1 MLNFDF
7 WSIFWA
13 VLNIL
18 ILFILLRIF
27 LFKPINKMLDD
38 RTQSIQKDI
47 DDAERAKKEAE
58 ELRQQYEDSISN
70 AKEEAGKILRQ
81 AHDDAENE
89 RAAIIRK
96 SHEEADEIVN
106 SASETI
112 ENERKRVL
120 QQAHTQIAD
129 LAIEAASKVISA
141 NLDDE
146 KNRKLVDE
154 FLAKEE
160 ADDE

>member
-18 ILFILLRIF
+18 ILFVLLRIF
-27 LFKPINKMLDD
+27 LFKPINKIMDD

-47 DDAERAKKEAE
+47 DDAAKAKEEAE
-58 ELRQQYEDSISN
+58 ALKQQYADSIGE
-70 AKEEAGKILRQ
+70 AKEEAGKILRE
-81 AHDDAENE
+81 AHEAAENE
-89 RAAIIRK
+89 RAAILNR
-96 SHEEADEIVN
+96 SHEEAEKIVG
-106 SASETI
+106 AAGETI
-112 ENERKRVL
+112 ENERRRVIR
-120 QQAHTQIAD
+120 QARAQIAD
-129 LAIEAASKVISA
+129 LAIEAASKVVSA

-154 FLAKEE
+154 FLAEGE
-160 ADDE
+160 ADKK

>member
-1 MLNFDF
+1 MLNFEF

-47 DDAERAKKEAE
+47 DDAEHAKREAE
-58 ELRQQYEDSISN
+58 ELRQQYANSISE
-70 AKEEAGKILRQ
+70 AREEAGNILRK
-81 AHDDAENE
+81 AHDEAEAE
-89 RAAIIRK
+89 RAEIIRK

-106 SASETI
+106 SAGETI
-112 ENERKRVL
+112 ENERKRVI
-120 QQAHTQIAD
+120 QQAHSQIAD
-129 LAIEAASKVISA
+129 LAIEAASKVVAA

-146 KNRKLVDE
+146 KNRKLVDD
-154 FLAKEE
+154 FLSEKE
-160 ADDE
+160 ADK

>member
-1 MLNFDF
+1 MLDFDF

-18 ILFILLRIF
+18 ILFLLLRIF

-58 ELRQQYEDSISN
+58 ELRQQYADSINS
-70 AKEEAGKILRQ
+70 AKEEAEEIRKD
-81 AHDDAENE
+81 AHEKAENE

-96 SHEEADEIVN
+96 SHEEADEIV
-106 SASETI
+106 SAASETI
-112 ENERKRVL
+112 ENERKRVI

-129 LAIEAASKVISA
+129 LAIEAASKVVGA

-154 FLAKEE
+154 FLAEE

>member
-1 MLNFDF
+1 MLNFEF

-47 DDAERAKKEAE
+47 DDAENAKREAE
-58 ELRQQYEDSISN
+58 ELRQQYENSISE
-70 AKEEAGKILRQ
+70 AREEAGKILRE
-81 AHDDAENE
+81 AHEYAEAE
-89 RAAIIRK
+89 RAEIIRK

-106 SASETI
+106 SAGETI
-112 ENERKRVL
+112 ENERRRVI
-120 QQAHTQIAD
+120 QQAHVQIAD
-129 LAIEAASKVISA
+129 LAIEAASKVVSA

-146 KNRKLVDE
+146 KNRKLVDD
-154 FLAKEE
+154 FLSEKE
-160 ADDE
+160 ADR

>member
-27 LFKPINKMLDD
+27 LFKPINKMLDN
-38 RTQSIQKDI
+38 RTQAVQKDI
-47 DDAERAKKEAE
+47 DDAERARREAE
-58 ELRQQYEDSISN
+58 ELRQQYENSISN
-70 AKEEAGKILRQ
+70 AKEEAVQIIKN
-81 AHDDAENE
+81 AHESAETE

-96 SHEEADEIVN
+96 SHEEADEIV
-106 SASETI
+106 SAASETI
-112 ENERKRVL
+112 ENERKRVI
-120 QQAHTQIAD
+120 QQAHIQIAD
-129 LAIEAASKVISA
+129 LAIEAASKVVGA
-141 NLDDE
+141 NLDDD

-154 FLAKEE
+154 FLAGEE
-160 ADDE
+160 ADSK

>member
-38 RTQSIQKDI
+38 RTQSIKKDI

-58 ELRQQYEDSISN
+58 ELRQQYADSISS
-70 AKEEAGKILRQ
+70 AKEEAEEIRKE
-81 AHDDAENE
+81 AHEKAESE

-96 SHEEADEIVN
+96 SHEEADEIV
-106 SASETI
+106 SAASETI
-112 ENERKRVL
+112 ENERKRVI

-129 LAIEAASKVISA
+129 LAIEAASKVVGA

-154 FLAKEE
+154 FLAEE

>member
-18 ILFILLRIF
+18 ILFVLLRIF

-38 RTQSIQKDI
+38 RTQSIKKDI
-47 DDAERAKKEAE
+47 DDAERARKEAE
-58 ELRQQYEDSISN
+58 ELRQQYADSISN
-70 AKEEAGKILRQ
+70 AKEEAEEIRKE
-81 AHDDAENE
+81 AHEKAESE

-96 SHEEADEIVN
+96 SHEEADEIV
-106 SASETI
+106 SAASETI
-112 ENERKRVL
+112 ENERKRVI

-129 LAIEAASKVISA
+129 LAIEAASKVVGA

-146 KNRKLVDE
+146 KNRRLVDE
-154 FLAKEE
+154 FLAEE
-160 ADDE
+160 ADSE

>member
-1 MLNFDF
+1 MLNFEF

-47 DDAERAKKEAE
+47 DDAENAKREAE
-58 ELRQQYEDSISN
+58 ELRQQYEDSISE
-70 AKEEAGKILRQ
+70 AKEEAGKILRE
-81 AHDDAENE
+81 AHEYAEAE
-89 RAAIIRK
+89 RAEIIRK

-106 SASETI
+106 SADETI
-112 ENERKRVL
+112 ENERRRVI
-120 QQAHTQIAD
+120 QQAHVQIAD
-129 LAIEAASKVISA
+129 LANEAASKVVSA

-146 KNRKLVDE
+146 KNRKLVDD
-154 FLAKEE
+154 FLSEKE
-160 ADDE
+160 ADR

>member
-1 MLNFDF
+1 MLDFDF

-58 ELRQQYEDSISN
+58 ELRQQYADSISN
-70 AKEEAGKILRQ
+70 AKEEAEEIRKD
-81 AHDDAENE
+81 AHEKAESE

-96 SHEEADEIVN
+96 SHEEADEIV
-106 SASETI
+106 SAASETI
-112 ENERKRVL
+112 ENERRRVI

-129 LAIEAASKVISA
+129 LAIEAASKVVGA

-146 KNRKLVDE
+146 KNRRLVDE
-154 FLAKEE
+154 FLAEE

>member
-18 ILFILLRIF
+18 ILFVLLRIF
-27 LFKPINKMLDD
+27 LFKPINKIMDD

-47 DDAERAKKEAE
+47 DDAAKAKEDAE
-58 ELRQQYEDSISN
+58 ALKQQYAESIGE
-70 AKEEAGKILRQ
+70 AKEEAGRILRE
-81 AHDDAENE
+81 AHDAAENE
-89 RAAIIRK
+89 RAAILSR
-96 SHEEADEIVN
+96 SHEEADKIV
-106 SASETI
+106 SAAGESI
-112 ENERKRVL
+112 ENERRRVI
-120 QQAHTQIAD
+120 QQAHSQIAD
-129 LAIEAASKVISA
+129 LAIEAASKVVSA

-154 FLAKEE
+154 FLSAEE
-160 ADDE
+160 ADSK

>member
-58 ELRQQYEDSISN
+58 ELRQQYEDSVSN
-70 AKEEAGKILRQ
+70 AKDEAVQIVKN
-81 AHDDAENE
+81 AHDYAEKE
-89 RAAIIRK
+89 REAIIRK

-129 LAIEAASKVISA
+129 LAIEAASKVVEA

-146 KNRKLVDE
+146 KNRRIVDE
-154 FLAKEE
+154 FLAEKE